1 MATTDAI
8 TVSIVDPLD
17 VETPDG
23 YELIDGV
30 LVEKAMS
37 ADTAR
42 IASRIHG
49 RLFVHCEQ
57 TRAGEA
63 LVADAAYRCFPNR
76 PRHARMPDASF
87 IRREKLV
94 DLPTGRG
101 DCPFP
106 PDLVVE
112 VCSPNE
118 TVRRIK
124 AKVKDWRSVAV
135 PVIWIIEPESRT
147 ATAYV
152 GSTVYEL
159 GEHDDLPVGDILPG
173 FRLKLADVL
182 LPPAPAEAAP

>member
-1 MATTDAI
+1 MLMATADALK
-8 TVSIVDPLD
+8 SPQVDPLD

-23 YELIDGV
+23 YELIDGA

-76 PRHARMPDASF
+76 PRHARKPDASF
-87 IRREKLV
+87 IRRDRLAT
-94 DLPTGRG
+94 LPPGPG
-101 DCPFP
+101 DFPFP

-112 VCSPNE
+112 VTSANE
-118 TVRRIK
+118 SYSQTI
-124 AKVKDWRSVAV
+124 AKVRDFRSVGV
-135 PVIWIIEPESRT
+135 PLIWVI
-147 ATAYV
+147 
-152 GSTVYEL
+152 
-159 GEHDDLPVGDILPG
+159 D
-173 FRLKLADVL
+173 
-182 LPPAPAEAAP
+182 